1 MNDNRL
7 LNEQSKKKEKKIES
21 FRYVLRYI
29 NNQRFIFFV
38 EEKVQQKFGMDLLN
52 THSRTNGLSSLMKH

>member
-52 THSRTNGLSSLMKH
+52 THSRTNGLNLMKH